1 MRGILW
7 IVAVSVGTAAVSVG
21 VAAPASA
28 GFETQTFAKYC
39 DGPPRPDGTFD
50 RCQTT
55 FGNVNA
61 FGAYTVP
68 PTYRC
73 YPIDPS
79 QPWPL
84 LPLGQPQYRI
94 TP

>member
-1 MRGILW
+1 VAASIGLF
-7 IVAVSVGTAAVSVG
+7 AVSVGL
-21 VAAPASA
+21 AAPVSA
-28 GFETQTFAKYC
+28 GCERQPFAQYC
-39 DGPPRPDGTFD
+39 DGPIRPDGTFE

-73 YPIDPS
+73 YPVDPG
-79 QPWPL
+79 QPWPM
-84 LPLGQPQYRI
+84 LPLGQPQRHLG
-94 TP
+94 P